1 MLAHLPCVQF
11 YCSRVDAVHM
21 HNSSNSQCWLPGG
34 LFLITVT
41 SPESIKLLASYI
53 RELPIHSNFSLPV
66 FPFFPTMSLGMGF
79 CTFCSKLVTSRCVCM
94 RVQSCPT
101 LWDPVDYS
109 PSGSSPYGV
118 FQARILVR
126 VAISFFRGYSQL
138 RYRIP
143 RLLASPAC
151 IDSQVLY
158 QLSHQEVVTSSRAA
172 KLFAFMASPYLGQ
185 ICCPAVWGQK
195 RPITKVIQLFLLG
208 TWWRMA
214 ERSLILLDFPSIMY
228 ISVL

>member
-1 MLAHLPCVQF
+1 MWNACPPALCPVLLLPSG
-11 YCSRVDAVHM
+11 CSQVHT

-41 SPESIKLLASYI
+41 LPESIKILASYN
-53 RELPIHSNFSLPV
+53 RELPIHSKFSLPV
-66 FPFFPTMSLGMGF
+66 FPFFPTMPLAWDSISF
-79 CTFCSKLVTSRCVCM
+79 APSVTSRCVCM
-94 RVQSCPT
+94 HVQSCLT

-109 PSGSSPYGV
+109 PSGSSLYGI
-118 FQARILVR
+118 FQARILER
-126 VAISFFRGYSQL
+126 VAISFFRGSSQL

-143 RLLASPAC
+143 RLLASPA
-151 IDSQVLY
+151 LTAR
-158 QLSHQEVVTSSRAA
+158 LSHQEIVTSSRAA

-195 RPITKVIQLFLLG
+195 RAITRVIQLLLLG

-214 ERSLILLDFPSIMY
+214 EWSLILLDFPSIMY